1 MTDSVRKLARELKQ
15 FLKTAASEDLLAV
28 SALAQQSV
36 PQDVASGSPKEPAG
50 ASPVAKEIAGSS
62 KASAPTEN
70 STQMASGSTLEVS
83 FARAAAPVSTM
94 TQDKTTALNQ
104 LADTIKACQR
114 CPLGATRLNAVPGEG
129 NVNATVMFIG
139 EGPGFD
145 EDRQGRPF
153 VGRAGQLLT
162 KMILAMG
169 LTREEV
175 YIANIAKCHPMTDPL
190 HPEKHGNDRAP
201 NAQEIA
207 CCRKYIEQ
215 QIAIISPKYVV
226 ALGGVA
232 AKALISDAA
241 SLGALRGKFHNLHLD
256 SVELKT
262 PVQILATYH
271 PAALLR
277 NPNWKKDAWAD
288 LQLVMDKLGLKG
300 ARK

>member
-1 MTDSVRKLARELKQ
+1 MGHPVRDLARELKR
-15 FLKTAASEDLLAV
+15 FLAAQDEDEFLLTAAHPRAAAV
-28 SALAQQSV
+28 APGARSKTVPGSLPPMAQ
-36 PQDVASGSPKEPAG
+36 D
-50 ASPVAKEIAGSS
+50 
-62 KASAPTEN
+62 
-70 STQMASGSTLEVS
+70 STLEVD
-83 FARAAAPVSTM
+83 FPRAATPQTVSPRQEDISM
-94 TQDKTTALNQ
+94 KKADKTRALDE
-104 LADTIKACQR
+104 LAQVIKSCTR

-129 NVNATVMFIG
+129 NVNTDVMFVG

-153 VGRAGQLLT
+153 VGRAGQLLD

-169 LTREEV
+169 LSREQV
-175 YIANIAKCHPMTDPL
+175 FIANIAKCHPMTDPL

-215 QIAIISPKYVV
+215 QIAIVCPKYVV

-232 AKALISDAA
+232 AKALISDAS

-256 SVELKT
+256 SVELPK
-262 PVQILATYH
+262 PVQIIATFH

-277 NPNWKKDAWAD
+277 NPNWKKDAWQD
-288 LQLVMDKLGLKG
+288 LQMVMDKLGLKG

>member
-1 MTDSVRKLARELKQ
+1 MADSVGALAKDIKR
-15 FLKTAASEDLLAV
+15 FLKTAAEDILPAV
-28 SALAQQSV
+28 SACV
-36 PQDVASGSPKEPAG
+36 PQTSAVTQVSEPIPVQEMQTVPLATAASVQSAVG
-50 ASPVAKEIAGSS
+50 ANPVAG
-62 KASAPTEN
+62 PV
-70 STQMASGSTLEVS
+70 LEVT
-83 FARAAAPVSTM
+83 FPRAEKDIPTQEVAMNTAQKTAAL
-94 TQDKTTALNQ
+94 QE
-104 LADTIKACQR
+104 LAETIKNCQR
-114 CPLGATRLNAVPGEG
+114 CPLGATRIHAVPGEG
-129 NVNATVMFIG
+129 NVNATVLFVG
-139 EGPGFD
+139 EGPGFE
-145 EDRQGRPF
+145 EDRQARPF

-190 HPEKHGNDRAP
+190 HPEKHNNDRAP

-215 QIAIISPKYVV
+215 QISIILPKYVI
-226 ALGGVA
+226 ALGSVA
-232 AKALISDAA
+232 AKALISDAG
-241 SLGALRGKFHNLHLD
+241 SLGALRGKFHRLHLD
-256 SVELKT
+256 SVELKK
-262 PVQILATYH
+262 PVEIIATYH

>member
-1 MTDSVRKLARELKQ
+1 MTTAD
-15 FLKTAASEDLLAV
+15 KTAAL
-28 SALAQQSV
+28 
-36 PQDVASGSPKEPAG
+36 
-50 ASPVAKEIAGSS
+50 
-62 KASAPTEN
+62 KA
-70 STQMASGSTLEVS
+70 
-83 FARAAAPVSTM
+83 
-94 TQDKTTALNQ
+94 
-104 LADTIKACQR
+104 LADTISHCMR

-129 NVNATVMFIG
+129 NVNAAVMFVG

-175 YIANIAKCHPMTDPL
+175 FIANIAKCHPMTDPL

-201 NAQEIA
+201 NAEEIA
-207 CCRKYIEQ
+207 CCRKYIEP
-215 QIAIISPKYVV
+215 QIAIICPKYVI

-232 AKALISDAA
+232 AKALIGDAG

-256 SVELKT
+256 SVELQK
-262 PVQILATYH
+262 PVQIIATFH

-277 NPNWKKDAWAD
+277 NPNWKKDAWQD
-288 LQLVMDKLGLKG
+288 LQMVMDKLGLKG